1 MEATILKG
9 RDMQKLAV
17 FSLPAVIRY
26 DKELLRSYFV
36 DAINSVEGTGF
47 SLSDVPET
55 GNASQVVMNLFEQ
68 ELGAFP
74 SIKKMERIS
83 KKFTKR
89 VKKYFIDE
97 DDSFEVRPGVQ
108 SIFRQ
113 IEKEK
118 KWRYCIISDY
128 WADSTHLMLQTC
140 GVFSKNKFTITADD
154 ALTQEDQLKMAVKR
168 AHKKNKGLKTYYI
181 NGTANEADTNLAIV
195 LKPKFSAKTDNY
207 FAYPK
212 FSELFKK
219 SKD

>member
-1 MEATILKG
+1 
-9 RDMQKLAV
+9 MQKLAV

-26 DKELLRSYFV
+26 DNELLRSYFL
-36 DAINSVEGTGF
+36 DAINSVEGTSF
-47 SLSDVPET
+47 ALKDVPES
-55 GNASQVVMNLFEQ
+55 GNANQVVMNLYEQ

-118 KWRYCIISDY
+118 KWKYCIISDY
-128 WADSTHLMLQTC
+128 WAESTHLMLQTC
-140 GVFSKNKFTITADD
+140 GIFSKNKFTITADD
-154 ALTQEDQLKMAVKR
+154 ALAHEDQLKMAVKR
-168 AHKKNKGLKTYYI
+168 AHKKNKGLRTYYI
-181 NGTANEADTNLAIV
+181 NGTAHEVSSKLAIV
-195 LKPKFSAKTDNY
+195 LEPKFSAKTVNY

-212 FSELFKK
+212 FTELFKK
-219 SKD
+219 PKE